1 MYHQPYPVLL
11 LVLTLIFVIV
21 LALVFL
27 VTRWRAYKDR
37 EQAWQESER
46 DNLVQFSPEA
56 QRRWGRRTSDI
67 PPIRTP
73 R

>member
-1 MYHQPYPVLL
+1 MYHQPYPILL

-21 LALVFL
+21 LGLVFL
-27 VTRWRAYKDR
+27 AVRWRAYKDR
-37 EQAWQESER
+37 MQSWEESER
-46 DNLVQFSPEA
+46 DNLVEFSPAA

-67 PPIRTP
+67 PSIHKP